1 MNRLFE
7 AIANDEVI
15 SERWEELGITWHKV
29 RQYLGLFCFLVVI
42 YWSCLSSYV
51 KFLLTESTI
60 PGGFGFGDVMKP
72 LVGTCLVSALAFGVL
87 AYSDKTWRSGDAA
100 RVILGAGI
108 VVYMGLSLQYKLRP
122 GNLWVTRVL
131 SAEVELESGGVCGRS
146 NRGSFAPLPSRCGSV
161 GRRRHE
167 AHREEVAS

>member
-29 RQYLGLFCFLVVI
+29 RQYLGLFCFLAVI
-42 YWSCLSSYV
+42 YSLCLSGYV
-51 KFLLTESTI
+51 KFLSTESTV

-108 VVYMGLSLQYKLRP
+108 VVYMGLSLQYKELCP
-122 GNLWVTRVL
+122 MGVLLALPPFTL
-131 SAEVELESGGVCGRS
+131 SALIAHTIGTTV
-146 NRGSFAPLPSRCGSV
+146 
-161 GRRRHE
+161 RRLGKHDSLKS
-167 AHREEVAS
+167 A

>member
-7 AIANDEVI
+7 AIAHEDI
-15 SERWEELGITWHKV
+15 LSERCEELGITSHRV

-42 YWSCLSSYV
+42 YSLCLSSYV
-51 KFLLTESTI
+51 KFLSTESTI

-72 LVGTCLVSALAFGVL
+72 LLGTCLVSALPFGVL

-108 VVYMGLSLQYKLRP
+108 VVYMGLSLQYEELCP
-122 GNLWVTRVL
+122 MCVLLALPPFTL
-131 SAEVELESGGVCGRS
+131 SAQTAHTVGTLCQRWTRDDTQAS
-146 NRGSFAPLPSRCGSV
+146 SRP
-161 GRRRHE
+161 
-167 AHREEVAS
+167 

>member
-29 RQYLGLFCFLVVI
+29 RQYLGLFCFLAVI
-42 YWSCLSSYV
+42 YSLCLSSYV
-51 KFLLTESTI
+51 KFLSTESTV

-72 LVGTCLVSALAFGVL
+72 LVGTCLVSALAFGGL

-108 VVYMGLSLQYKLRP
+108 VVYMGLSLQYRELCP
-122 GNLWVTRVL
+122 MGVLLALPPFTL
-131 SAEVELESGGVCGRS
+131 SALIAHTIGTTLRRSGKHDDLKS
-146 NRGSFAPLPSRCGSV
+146 A
-161 GRRRHE
+161 
-167 AHREEVAS
+167 

>member
-15 SERWEELGITWHKV
+15 SERCEELGITRHKV

-42 YWSCLSSYV
+42 YSLCLSSYV
-51 KFLLTESTI
+51 KFLSTESTV

-72 LVGTCLVSALAFGVL
+72 LVGTCLVSAMPFGLL
-87 AYSDKTWRSGDAA
+87 AYSDQTWRSGDAA

-108 VVYMGLSLQYKLRP
+108 VVYMGLSLQYRELCP
-122 GNLWVTRVL
+122 MGVLLGLVPFTL
-131 SAEVELESGGVCGRS
+131 SAQIAHTIGTLCRSGKHDDLKS
-146 NRGSFAPLPSRCGSV
+146 A
-161 GRRRHE
+161 
-167 AHREEVAS
+167 

>member
-15 SERWEELGITWHKV
+15 SERCEELGITWHKV

-42 YWSCLSSYV
+42 YSLCLSSYV
-51 KFLLTESTI
+51 KFLSTESTI

-72 LVGTCLVSALAFGVL
+72 LVGTCLGSALPFGVL

-108 VVYMGLSLQYKLRP
+108 VMYMGLSLQYKELCP
-122 GNLWVTRVL
+122 MGVLLALPPFTL
-131 SAEVELESGGVCGRS
+131 SAQIAHTIGALCQSGKHHDLKS
-146 NRGSFAPLPSRCGSV
+146 A
-161 GRRRHE
+161 
-167 AHREEVAS
+167 

>member
-7 AIANDEVI
+7 AMANDEVI
-15 SERWEELGITWHKV
+15 SERCEELGITWQKV

-42 YWSCLSSYV
+42 YSLCLSSYV
-51 KFLLTESTI
+51 KFLSTESTV

-72 LVGTCLVSALAFGVL
+72 LVGTCLVSALPFGVL

-108 VVYMGLSLQYKLRP
+108 VVYMGLSLQHKELCP
-122 GNLWVTRVL
+122 MGVLLGLVPFTL
-131 SAEVELESGGVCGRS
+131 SAQIAHTIGTLCRSGKHDDLKS
-146 NRGSFAPLPSRCGSV
+146 A
-161 GRRRHE
+161 
-167 AHREEVAS
+167 